1 MKMEPNKI
9 ENQIREKL
17 NQREI
22 QPSANAWDRLDAM
35 LSVEEQ
41 KPKRN
46 FKWIS
51 IAAIFAGFTLIGI
64 FMMNQEKSTENV
76 IISNPIVLEN
86 ENENENENET
96 TSKIENN
103 FSEVKNEEAVVHQPT
118 KKIEKT
124 STEINPKKD
133 FLLDNQ
139 LKKDEVIVENQ
150 LKESTSKYINAE
162 SLLAEIETGEKI
174 EIPNISKKP
183 SVKVDANI
191 LLSTAENEVNETFR
205 EKAIQSFNKN
215 YQSVKSSL
223 ANRNYE

>member
-1 MKMEPNKI
+1 MEPNNI

-51 IAAIFAGFTLIGI
+51 IAAIFVGFMLIGI
-64 FMMNQEKSTENV
+64 FMMNKENSVENV
-76 IISNPIVLEN
+76 IPTNPIVFER
-86 ENENENENET
+86 ET
-96 TSKIENN
+96 NLI
-103 FSEVKNEEAVVHQPT
+103 KNESTDEIEDTFSKVKEKETVVHQPT
-118 KKIEKT
+118 KKIEKP

-133 FLLDNQ
+133 FLLDNKV
-139 LKKDEVIVENQ
+139 KKEEAIVEYQ
-150 LKESTSKYINAE
+150 PIQSTNKYINAE
-162 SLLAEIETGEKI
+162 SLLAEIEKGEKV
-174 EIPNISKKP
+174 EILNISKNS
-183 SVKVDANI
+183 SVKVDANA

-215 YQSVKSSL
+215 YQSVKSTL

>member
-86 ENENENENET
+86 ENENET

-162 SLLAEIETGEKI
+162 SLLAEIEKGVKA